1 MNYVSGKETCPL
13 PYSPSKSYTVPRPIG
28 WLSIVSKDGVV
39 NFSHYSQWSNLAFD
53 SRVVIFAS
61 NQSSD
66 GRRKD
71 KLNIAKIRPLAY
83 LGFYEYTSITDVFEM
98 KVLGASDS
106 ITAGLESET
115 G

>member
-1 MNYVSGKETCPL
+1 MNYVSGKDTCPL

-39 NFSHYSQWSNLAFD
+39 NFAPYSQWPNLAYD
-53 SRVVIFAS
+53 LPI
-61 NQSSD
+61 
-66 GRRKD
+66 
-71 KLNIAKIRPLAY
+71 
-83 LGFYEYTSITDVFEM
+83 SITDVFEM